1 MRLQLKDNK
10 DADTIW
16 QEHQASGV
24 CAIEE
29 KKKAARD
36 LEEATKVKR
45 CQAANCNKQLTAI
58 NRYQCGLCLMELCMA
73 HRFEDKHDC
82 KQLITK
88 DKRMQQSKLLQLGNI
103 DRRPKE
109 EEVK

>member
-1 MRLQLKDNK
+1 M
-10 DADTIW
+10 
-16 QEHQASGV
+16 

-29 KKKAARD
+29 KKKAERE
-36 LEEATKVKR
+36 LEEASKVKR
-45 CQAANCNKQLTAI
+45 CQAPSCNVKLTAT

-82 KQLITK
+82 KQLVTR
-88 DKRMQQSKLLQLGNI
+88 DKRMQQSKLLQLGTK

-109 EEVK
+109 EEQKNQVHESMNQNELRAFEN